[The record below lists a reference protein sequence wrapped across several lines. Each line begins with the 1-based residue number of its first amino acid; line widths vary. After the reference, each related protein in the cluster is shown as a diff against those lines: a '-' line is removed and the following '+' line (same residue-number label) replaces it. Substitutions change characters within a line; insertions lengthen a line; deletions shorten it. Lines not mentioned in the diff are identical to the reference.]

1 MKSKIKF
8 PLILS
13 LVLLC
18 MVSACFIP
26 FEDEEEDFEPHIS
39 TEPRKKIRNGKKKTC
54 TFSIASN
61 ANTD

>member
-39 TEPRKKIRNGKKKTC
+39 TEPRKKYTQW
-54 TFSIASN
+54 
-61 ANTD
+61 